1 MNLSAGRGTA
11 GDWVRHQVWMDE
23 TRDADALWRSESKPW
38 VCMDG
43 HRQVMV
49 DEIPTEPVSTT
60 GRAPARLCGERKRL
74 LGPQDFTLV
83 GLLGCRHPGGRGHN
97 LRMWAQRGADS
108 VGPVTQGES
117 MKKMLIRSVVAV
129 AAVLGFAITSAL
141 GAYAAVSYGYT
152 LSGNGRMEYDAS
164 NNTLTGIDYKT
175 GDTIYIRYGFT
186 STICG
191 TSGSACAPSSSS
203 TFRLQ
208 KSSKDYRESITVQPG
223 SSTYIILKLCND
235 DAPPDTCS
243 EWKRTSA

>member
-1 MNLSAGRGTA
+1 MGQPN
-11 GDWVRHQVWMDE
+11 
-23 TRDADALWRSESKPW
+23 
-38 VCMDG
+38 
-43 HRQVMV
+43 
-49 DEIPTEPVSTT
+49 
-60 GRAPARLCGERKRL
+60 
-74 LGPQDFTLV
+74 
-83 GLLGCRHPGGRGHN
+83 
-97 LRMWAQRGADS
+97 
-108 VGPVTQGES
+108 
-117 MKKMLIRSVVAV
+117 
-129 AAVLGFAITSAL
+129 
-141 GAYAAVSYGYT
+141 
-152 LSGNGRMEYDAS
+152 
-164 NNTLTGIDYKT
+164 YKT

>member
-1 MNLSAGRGTA
+1 MRRAKTSPWTAGLHLGRAARLSPSGRQGTQPQDVGTAWCRLCWSGDARGKHEEDADSLRRRGGGSLGLRDHVSAGSLCRRFLRLHVVGEWA
-11 GDWVRHQVWMDE
+11 NGVRRQQQH
-23 TRDADALWRSESKPW
+23 T
-38 VCMDG
+38 
-43 HRQVMV
+43 HRY
-49 DEIPTEPVSTT
+49 
-60 GRAPARLCGERKRL
+60 RL
-74 LGPQDFTLV
+74 QD
-83 GLLGCRHPGGRGHN
+83 R
-97 LRMWAQRGADS
+97 
-108 VGPVTQGES
+108 
-117 MKKMLIRSVVAV
+117 
-129 AAVLGFAITSAL
+129 
-141 GAYAAVSYGYT
+141 
-152 LSGNGRMEYDAS
+152 
-164 NNTLTGIDYKT
+164 